1 MSQSRT
7 ISLKNSRLKAIGLVL
22 SFLIFSPLSAEQ
34 NSFLQNIDAFIGKG
48 LNGWKIPKGNDVSKW
63 YQVNDSILKV
73 RSGPKKKGSILWTE
87 KEYRDFEVNFEFR
100 FIKGTIDSGILLRN
114 LDQIQ
119 IGISGSLQRDMTC
132 SPFIPGKGYPL
143 EANRIKS
150 LLELKNWNEVK
161 IRAIGPKYS
170 VWLQGEEVMQYKS
183 STAKEKG
190 PIGIQLHSNR
200 NMAIDFKSFTI
211 KEL

>member
-1 MSQSRT
+1 MSQSNSNILKNT
-7 ISLKNSRLKAIGLVL
+7 QVYAISLVL
-22 SFLIFSPLSAEQ
+22 LPLLFFPLSAKKDS
-34 NSFLQNIDAFIGKG
+34 SFTKNNAFKGKN

-63 YQVNDSILKV
+63 YQVNDGILKI

-87 KEYRDFEVNFEFR
+87 KEYRNFEVNFEFR
-100 FIKGTIDSGILLRN
+100 FIKGTIDSGIHLRN

-119 IGISGSLQRDMTC
+119 IGASGSLKRDMTC
-132 SPFIPGKGYPL
+132 SPFIPGKGYPV
-143 EANRIKS
+143 EAKRIKS
-150 LLELKNWNEVK
+150 LLKLKYWNHMQ
-161 IRAIGPKYS
+161 IRAIGPKYA

-183 STAKEKG
+183 LTAKEKG

-200 NMAIDFKSFTI
+200 DMAIDFKSFTI